1 MLHVQSGKVS
11 SNGEHF
17 EIYRDAPLAALD
29 EHTLQILRELERSGD
44 SLVEALEAR
53 LEVMQEAFMAQIHS
67 QVEKRGLKLDD
78 RLLLYLSPAGQLI
91 VEGNNEDAG
100 SLCHIISQQ
109 PHLQRH
115 FQQMA
120 QVALLSH
127 GLTVASQAQQALAAG
142 DEMIEEPLFSRY
154 HMCLKGPLSHFYI
167 R

>member
-67 QVEKRGLKLDD
+67 QVE
-78 RLLLYLSPAGQLI
+78 
-91 VEGNNEDAG
+91 
-100 SLCHIISQQ
+100 
-109 PHLQRH
+109 
-115 FQQMA
+115 
-120 QVALLSH
+120 
-127 GLTVASQAQQALAAG
+127 
-142 DEMIEEPLFSRY
+142 
-154 HMCLKGPLSHFYI
+154 
-167 R
+167 

>member
-11 SNGEHF
+11 SSAQYF
-17 EIYRDAPLAALD
+17 EIFRDAPLAALD
-29 EHTLQILRELERSGD
+29 EPTLQILRELERSGD

-53 LEVMQEAFMAQIHS
+53 LEIMQEAFMAQIHG
-67 QVEKRGLKLDD
+67 QVEKQHLKLED
-78 RLLLYLSPAGQLI
+78 RLLLYLSPTGQLV
-91 VEGNNEDAG
+91 VEGNDEDADN
-100 SLCHIISQQ
+100 LCHIISQQ

-120 QVALLSH
+120 QLALLSH
-127 GLTVASQAQQALAAG
+127 GLTVAAQAHQALAAG
-142 DEMIEEPLFSRY
+142 DEMKEEPLFSRY